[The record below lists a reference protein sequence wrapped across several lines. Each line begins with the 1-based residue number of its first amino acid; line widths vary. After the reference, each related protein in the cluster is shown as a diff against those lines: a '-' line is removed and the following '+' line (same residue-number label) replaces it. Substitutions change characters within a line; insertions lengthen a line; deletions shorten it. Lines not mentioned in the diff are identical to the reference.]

1 MTDTRKK
8 LLKQIQ
14 IYSFAVNE
22 AALYLDTHTDDRA
35 ALAYYDKYRNLLRE
49 AKCAYEKNY
58 GPLTMYGVNTE
69 NSWSWVMDPWP
80 WEYDAQ

>member
-1 MTDTRKK
+1 MNDSRRK

-14 IYSFAVNE
+14 ILSFTVNE
-22 AALYLDTHTDDRA
+22 AVLYLDLHPEDKA

-49 AKCAYEKNY
+49 AIHSYEKNY
-58 GPLTMYGVNTE
+58 GPITFCGVE
-69 NSWSWVMDPWP
+69 AGCSWSWVMDPWP